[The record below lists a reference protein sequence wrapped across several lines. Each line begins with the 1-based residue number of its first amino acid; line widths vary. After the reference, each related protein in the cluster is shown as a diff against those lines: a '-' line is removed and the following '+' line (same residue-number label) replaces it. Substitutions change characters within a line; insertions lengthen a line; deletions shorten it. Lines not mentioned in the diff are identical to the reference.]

1 MGSRSLLFVH
11 DLRVLRRSFEQ
22 KHLSVS
28 FVKMTTLELRYIKV
42 NASSSA
48 SAVELVKIRA
58 ISHLQFDLRDR
69 QPARAAIFM
78 SCDAKSWKF
87 KRASLQK
94 EEPCRGKTL

>member
-1 MGSRSLLFVH
+1 MGSRSLLFLH

-48 SAVELVKIRA
+48 SAVELVKIKA

-78 SCDAKSWKF
+78 SCACDAKSWKF
-87 KRASLQK
+87 KRDLLQK
-94 EEPCRGKTL
+94 EES